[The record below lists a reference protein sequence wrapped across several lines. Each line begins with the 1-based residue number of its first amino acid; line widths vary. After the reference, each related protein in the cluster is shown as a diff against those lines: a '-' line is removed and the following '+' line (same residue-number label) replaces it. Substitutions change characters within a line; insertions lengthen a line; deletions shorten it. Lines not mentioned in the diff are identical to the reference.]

1 MSTMK
6 LGPLKAETICKDNND
21 NNNNNNNNN
30 NVYMKSAVNIE
41 AQVD

>member
-21 NNNNNNNNN
+21 NNNNNNN
-30 NVYMKSAVNIE
+30 VYMKSAVNIE